1 MTIAMEQEPDP
12 EVPGSGWD
20 EYVKTGY
27 KKGDEARAMKR
38 IEAQVLA
45 NPDTP
50 FTWAQIQRD
59 ALDERKA
66 RFTQFASQKNSEML
80 DWFFDNPPEELPS
93 DLLRKTQGYSKN
105 THPLEVH
112 ND

>member
-1 MTIAMEQEPDP
+1 MSTLMAEQEPDP
-12 EVPGSGWD
+12 EVPGSGWE
-20 EYVKTGY
+20 EYVRNY
-27 KKGDEARAMKR
+27 RKGDEARAMR
-38 IEAQVLA
+38 QMERDVLA

-50 FTWAQIQRD
+50 FTWVGIQRA

-66 RFTQFASQKNSEML
+66 RFTEFASQKNFRML
-80 DWFFDNPPEELPS
+80 DWFFDNPPQELPA

-105 THPLEVH
+105 THPLEVK